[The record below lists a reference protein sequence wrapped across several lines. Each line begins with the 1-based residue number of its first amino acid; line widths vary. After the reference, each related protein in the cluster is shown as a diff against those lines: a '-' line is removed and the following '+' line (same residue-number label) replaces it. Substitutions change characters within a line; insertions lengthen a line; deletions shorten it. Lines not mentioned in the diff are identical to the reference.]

1 MTSRRAV
8 TRPAFEFRGEWGGQ
22 FIATAIH
29 NGHDL
34 RPEVAA
40 EVVLP
45 EPDRLREEDPY
56 TDELAGY
63 IPARVV
69 VHRSRFEVDLNRERE
84 TCVYRRPEEAWGL
97 EIVRD
102 PPLDEKIVAGSL
114 GVYDAFYTE
123 LGQRLD
129 QVAERGPFVV
139 FDVHS
144 YNHRRAGADA
154 AAAPGEE
161 NPEVNVGT
169 GSLDRQ
175 RFGPVVDTFM
185 DALAAAGTATGPLDV
200 RENVRFRGRQLA
212 AWTHARYPHQ
222 GIVLALEFKKTFMDE
237 WTGDRDRAHLDELAR
252 ALAATVPSVAQSLRE
267 VRIP

>member
-1 MTSRRAV
+1 MTSRHSA
-8 TRPAFEFRGEWGGQ
+8 TRPAFEFLGDWGGQ
-22 FIATAIH
+22 FIATAVH

-56 TDELAGY
+56 TDEIAGY

-69 VHRSRFEVDLNRERE
+69 VHRSRFEVDLNRKRE

-97 EIVRD
+97 EIIRD
-102 PPLDEKIVAGSL
+102 PPLDEEIVAGSL

-129 QVAERGPFVV
+129 QVAARGPFVV

-144 YNHRRAGADA
+144 YNHRRDGADA
-154 AAAPGEE
+154 TAAPDEE

-185 DALAAAGTATGPLDV
+185 NALEVAGTATGPLDV

-212 AWTHARYPHQ
+212 AWTHARYPHC
-222 GIVLALEFKKTFMDE
+222 GIVLSLEFKKTFMDE
-237 WTGDRDRAHLDELAR
+237 WTGDLDRARLDELAR